1 MKLFATIALGI
12 LSAAGAIT
20 ATTSAGAQTPQPPQT
35 SASAAAE
42 DTGPDA
48 QTTTITVRSNLVVV
62 PALVRT
68 KSGALVYTLK
78 AEDFVLTDDGIE
90 QKLHLEEDTGDL
102 PLALVICVETGSTG
116 AYHLQDY
123 KGLGTM
129 LDTMVGGVEH
139 KVAVVGF
146 DSTPTLLH
154 GFTPNLDFID
164 HSLDE
169 LDTGDKGAA
178 VLDAILFSVDLLRK
192 QPPNYRRAILLLSET
207 LDQGSHA
214 TLVDAL
220 RAISDT
226 NTVIYSVGFNSTKS
240 QIVGEAAKLNS
251 DVPGPEHGCFTRDK
265 DDDGNPIAPVDDA
278 GRPVS
283 RGTQNFDCFAELVPA
298 LRLAK
303 IAEIA
308 ARNALRRNISASVA
322 HLTGGE
328 SFKFKDVKT
337 LQKDL
342 FTISNH
348 IPNRYVLSFHPL
360 SPITGFH
367 TITLHLRDYPQLSVE
382 ARNGY
387 WVEDQNAPTP

>member
-1 MKLFATIALGI
+1 MIMKPFAAAAAL
-12 LSAAGAIT
+12 LLATAAA
-20 ATTSAGAQTPQPPQT
+20 SQTPQIPAP
-35 SASAAAE
+35 AEAAG
-42 DTGPDA
+42 DT

-68 KSGALVYTLK
+68 KAGALVYTLK
-78 AEDFVLTDDGIE
+78 AEDFLLTDDGVE

-102 PLALVICVETGSTG
+102 PLALVVCVETGSSG
-116 AYHLQDY
+116 VDHLEDY
-123 KGLGTM
+123 KNLGTM

-139 KVAVVGF
+139 QVAVVGF
-146 DSTPTLLH
+146 DSTPVLLH
-154 GFTPNLDFID
+154 GFTPNLDFIA

-178 VLDAILFSVDLLRK
+178 VLDAITFSVNQLRK
-192 QPPNYRRAILLLSET
+192 QPPQYRRAILLLSET
-207 LDQGSHA
+207 VDQGSHA
-214 TLVDAL
+214 KLVDAL

-226 NTVIYSVGFNSTKS
+226 NTVIYSVGFRSTGS
-240 QIVGEAAKLNS
+240 QISEEAGKLSS
-251 DVPGPEHGCFTRDK
+251 DVPGPEHGCFTRDT
-265 DDDGNPIAPVDDA
+265 DEDGNVIVPVDAA

-283 RGTQNFDCFAELVPA
+283 RATQNYDCFAELLPP

-308 ARNALRRNISASVA
+308 ARNALRRNISRSVA
-322 HLTGGE
+322 RLTGGE
-328 SFKFKDVKT
+328 TFKFQDVKT

-360 SPITGFH
+360 SPVPGFH
-367 TITLHLRDYPQLSVE
+367 TITLKLRDYPQLSVE

-387 WVEDQNAPTP
+387 WVEDPHAPAP

>member
-1 MKLFATIALGI
+1 MKFFATIAL
-12 LSAAGAIT
+12 SMIT
-20 ATTSAGAQTPQPPQT
+20 AACAGAQTPQAPPV
-35 SASAAAE
+35 SAHATTE
-42 DTGPDA
+42 DAGPDPR
-48 QTTTITVRSNLVVV
+48 TTTITVRSNLVVV

-78 AEDFVLTDDGIE
+78 AEDFVLTDDGVE
-90 QKLHLEEDTGDL
+90 QRLRLEEDTGDL

-123 KGLGTM
+123 KNLGTM
-129 LDTMVGGVEH
+129 LDTMVGEVDH

-178 VLDAILFSVDLLRK
+178 VLDAITFSVDLLRK

-226 NTVIYSVGFNSTKS
+226 NTVIYSVGFSSTKS
-240 QIVGEAAKLNS
+240 QISEEGSKTTS

-265 DDDGNPIAPVDDA
+265 DDDGNTIVPTDDA

-360 SPITGFH
+360 SPVTGFH
-367 TITLHLRDYPQLSVE
+367 TITLHLRDYPQLSVD

>member
-1 MKLFATIALGI
+1 MTRLAAPLALLAATAAL
-12 LSAAGAIT
+12 
-20 ATTSAGAQTPQPPQT
+20 AQDQSPALPPAQP
-35 SASAAAE
+35 
-42 DTGPDA
+42 PDA
-48 QTTTITVRSNLVVV
+48 QTTTITVRSNLVVI

-68 KSGALVYTLK
+68 KSGDLVYTLK
-78 AEDFVLTDDGIE
+78 AEDFLLTDNGVE

-102 PLALVICVETGSTG
+102 PLALVVCVEAGSSG
-116 AYHLQDY
+116 VDHLEDY
-123 KGLGTM
+123 KNLGTM

-139 KVAVVGF
+139 QVAVVGF
-146 DSTPTLLH
+146 DSTPVLLH
-154 GFTPNLDFID
+154 GFTPNLDFIA
-164 HSLDE
+164 HSLNE

-178 VLDAILFSVDLLRK
+178 VLDAITFSVDQLRK

-207 LDQGSHA
+207 IDQGSHA

-226 NTVIYSVGFNSTKS
+226 NTVIYSVGFNSTRS
-240 QIVGEAAKLNS
+240 QISEEASKLSS

-265 DDDGNPIAPVDDA
+265 DADGNTIVPTDSA

-283 RGTQNFDCFAELVPA
+283 RGTQNYDCFAELLPP

-308 ARNALRRNISASVA
+308 ARNALRRNISSSVA

-328 SFKFKDVKT
+328 TFKFKDVKS

-348 IPNRYVLSFHPL
+348 IPNRYVLTFHPK
-360 SPITGFH
+360 SPVPGFH
-367 TITLHLRDYPQLSVE
+367 TITLKLRDYPQLSVE

-387 WVEDQNAPTP
+387 WVEDQTAPPTP

>member
-1 MKLFATIALGI
+1 MKLFATFALVF
-12 LSAAGAIT
+12 LFCAGAAFAQ
-20 ATTSAGAQTPQPPQT
+20 ATQPSVP
-35 SASAAAE
+35 AAADE
-42 DTGPDA
+42 SGIDA

-78 AEDFVLTDDGIE
+78 ADDFVLTDDGVE
-90 QKLHLEEDTGDL
+90 QKLQLEEDTGDL
-102 PLALVICVETGSTG
+102 PLALVICVETGSSG
-116 AYHLQDY
+116 AYHLADY
-123 KGLGTM
+123 KNLGTM
-129 LDTMVGGVEH
+129 LDNMVGGVDH
-139 KVAVVGF
+139 KIAVVGF

-154 GFTPNLDFID
+154 GFTPNLAFID

-178 VLDAILFSVDLLRK
+178 VLDAIMYSVDLLRK

-207 LDQGSHA
+207 IDQSSHA

-226 NTVIYSVGFNSTKS
+226 NTVIYSVAFSSNKS
-240 QIVGEAAKLNS
+240 QMGEEASKLSS
-251 DVPGPEHGCFTRDK
+251 DVPGPEHGCFTRDT
-265 DDDGNPIAPVDDA
+265 DADGNQIAPTDSA

-283 RGTQNFDCFAELVPA
+283 RGTQNFDCFAELLPP

-360 SPITGFH
+360 QPVTGFH

-387 WVEDQNAPTP
+387 WVEDPNAPAP